1 GDLKQIITYQE
12 EVAIMMATKIAG
24 EEGIIPRILSSE
36 SSDKLPTQLQTYE
49 ALLQYHEYEQTQ
61 APENFLRAFNAL
73 EHAKTREPDCAQV
86 WTFLARLYASIFGIE
101 ITGFDIAESGA
112 KALRYAQRGA
122 RLSPDSRVAIMTL
135 AYVRLLHGDIPAA
148 RRDIDLAYRLG
159 PNSLDMMEIIGYIM
173 TLLGEWERGPALIK
187 KTIDLNPFYKPMV
200 HYALWVDCLRQKN
213 FEEAY
218 LETTGLRRP
227 IIFWYPL
234 AKAASLGLLDRID
247 EGRRYAAE
255 LLQLK
260 PDFRN
265 DGRRLIRKF
274 VKFDDIVD
282 RIIEGLNKV
291 DLEID

>member
-1 GDLKQIITYQE
+1 
-12 EVAIMMATKIAG
+12 
-24 EEGIIPRILSSE
+24 
-36 SSDKLPTQLQTYE
+36 
-49 ALLQYHEYEQTQ
+49 
-61 APENFLRAFNAL
+61 
-73 EHAKTREPDCAQV
+73 
-86 WTFLARLYASIFGIE
+86 
-101 ITGFDIAESGA
+101 
-112 KALRYAQRGA
+112 
-122 RLSPDSRVAIMTL
+122 
-135 AYVRLLHGDIPAA
+135 
-148 RRDIDLAYRLG
+148 
-159 PNSLDMMEIIGYIM
+159 
-173 TLLGEWERGPALIK
+173 
-187 KTIDLNPFYKPMV
+187 MV

-227 IIFWYPL
+227 SIFWYPL